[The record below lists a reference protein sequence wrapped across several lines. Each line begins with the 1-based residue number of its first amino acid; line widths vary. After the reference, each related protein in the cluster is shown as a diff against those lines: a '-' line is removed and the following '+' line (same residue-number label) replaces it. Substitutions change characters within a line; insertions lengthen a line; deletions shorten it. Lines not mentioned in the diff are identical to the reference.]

1 MNDFTT
7 DAAPPPSSEPP
18 PSSGSD
24 PRGAVINENRA
35 IALGQLAKS
44 ESIEGYAAERE
55 DQAAAIDRDEEL
67 PENRKSA
74 WYRRA
79 SKALADAA
87 NEAQGIRTNGQE
99 QPQFMPQDAR
109 PDEYYAPADPVE
121 HARKTG
127 AAMERVKAYF
137 GENQEAKQFIVDWGQ
152 AMDPESTVADW
163 LIQNESAV
171 APQILERLAA
181 HPEGWSQLAQ
191 LPPQTRDRWLSKLE
205 GHIEAEI
212 SFASQQRQQ
221 QQQWSQEAARRSTHA
236 PPPIRAPRGGANPPR
251 NIGELASKDDA
262 SDYVRFRRQ
271 QENRSRD

>member
-1 MNDFTT
+1 MNDFS
-7 DAAPPPSSEPP
+7 DGASAPSSEPA
-18 PSSGSD
+18 PSSSD
-24 PRGAVINENRA
+24 PREAVINENRA
-35 IALGQLAKS
+35 VALGQLAKS
-44 ESIEGYAAERE
+44 ESIEGYAQERE

-67 PENRKSA
+67 PDNRKSA

-79 SKALADAA
+79 SKALSDAA
-87 NEAQGIRTNGQE
+87 AEAQGIRTNGE
-99 QPQFMPQDAR
+99 QQPEFMPQDAR
-109 PDEYYAPADPVE
+109 PEEYGAPSDPVE

-127 AAMERVKAYF
+127 AAMERVKQYF
-137 GENQEAKQFIVDWGQ
+137 GDNQEAKQHIVDWGQ

-191 LPPQTRDRWLSKLE
+191 LSPQTRDRWLAKLE

-221 QQQWSQEAARRSTHA
+221 QQQWAQEQQRRTTHA
-236 PPPIRAPRGGANPPR
+236 PPIIRSPRGGANPPR
-251 NIGELASKDDA
+251 NITELASKGDA
-262 SDYVRFRRQ
+262 SDYVKFRRQ
-271 QENRSRD
+271 QEGLD